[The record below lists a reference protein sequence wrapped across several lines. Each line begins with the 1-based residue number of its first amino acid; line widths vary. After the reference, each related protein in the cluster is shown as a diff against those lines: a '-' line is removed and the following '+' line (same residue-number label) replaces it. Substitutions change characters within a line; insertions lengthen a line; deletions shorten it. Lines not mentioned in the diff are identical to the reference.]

1 MTRGPRGFLQRR
13 VLFAESSRADVDWL
27 TGTRVG
33 DEVPQVC
40 LGPVSR
46 LAVESPLCL
55 RNPWAQDRERE
66 RRPGDGMA
74 RAAFYQTSS
83 CDTHFGEYF
92 SKSSAALSPELAEW
106 VFIGLQCPSPG
117 LRCSGQTRPGP
128 ARPGLYVPAWP
139 PSSRPQRVS
148 CCALR
153 FASTTPL
160 LAPGPWA
167 ACVVRPGRRGRQTD
181 GQTR

>member
-92 SKSSAALSPELAEW
+92 SESSAALSPELAEW

-128 ARPGLYVPAWP
+128 ARP
-139 PSSRPQRVS
+139 
-148 CCALR
+148 
-153 FASTTPL
+153 
-160 LAPGPWA
+160 
-167 ACVVRPGRRGRQTD
+167 VRPRVASL
-181 GQTR
+181 

>member
-1 MTRGPRGFLQRR
+1 MWALPSPAGREPASPRHPRSPAGVLRGVTRGPRGFLQRR

-66 RRPGDGMA
+66 RRQVTGWQGQLFTKLPAVTHTLGNIF
-74 RAAFYQTSS
+74 RNRQPPCPQSS
-83 CDTHFGEYF
+83 LSGSLSACGALPRG
-92 SKSSAALSPELAEW
+92 SAAR
-106 VFIGLQCPSPG
+106 V
-117 LRCSGQTRPGP
+117 RPAP
-128 ARPGLYVPAWP
+128 ARPGP
-139 PSSRPQRVS
+139 
-148 CCALR
+148 
-153 FASTTPL
+153 
-160 LAPGPWA
+160 
-167 ACVVRPGRRGRQTD
+167 
-181 GQTR
+181 